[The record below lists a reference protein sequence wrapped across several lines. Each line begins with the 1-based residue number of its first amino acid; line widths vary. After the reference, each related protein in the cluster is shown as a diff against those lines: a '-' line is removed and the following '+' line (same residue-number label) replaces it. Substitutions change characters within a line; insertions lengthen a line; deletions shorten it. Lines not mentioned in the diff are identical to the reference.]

1 MRKFKLHKIS
11 YKRVGFPTFLYD
23 KKLQFYIDIC
33 TRRIIS
39 KKSSVSYT
47 LYLHIYF
54 LSNPLHA
61 SIEKDIAPVC
71 YENNETKVIWKF
83 RLLPQFLK
91 LVPSYIDSLQILYM
105 WHSIFAIVFFRQSK
119 KRRAIRSSYL
129 TILLSIP
136 AAL

>member
-1 MRKFKLHKIS
+1 MRKIKLHKIS

-23 KKLQFYIDIC
+23 KNLQFYIDIC

-71 YENNETKVIWKF
+71 YENNETKVTWGCYSLKNNSLSYYIS
-83 RLLPQFLK
+83 LLEF
-91 LVPSYIDSLQILYM
+91 D
-105 WHSIFAIVFFRQSK
+105 HRH
-119 KRRAIRSSYL
+119 
-129 TILLSIP
+129 TECD
-136 AAL
+136 